1 MKNLYSPITL
11 SVKDKSSF
19 LSTFIF
25 QFVLLFLTVF
35 FSVISHSQWINWQ
48 EETDTRLILSSVA
61 NSDGQE
67 KDISVGDLDNDGWDD
82 VIVVR
87 KEPFSIQTA
96 AAETDLLLMNING
109 VLTDQTAQFAPEF
122 LTNLSFARDVI
133 IDDFDGDGWLDVV
146 VANTFGQQPIY
157 YSNLGGDGSGTWLGL
172 ADETSTRFPMLVD
185 DTPLIC
191 AVWSGDIDMNGTID
205 LCFVNYK

>member
-122 LTNLSFARDVI
+122 LTNLVS
-133 IDDFDGDGWLDVV
+133 L
-146 VANTFGQQPIY
+146 
-157 YSNLGGDGSGTWLGL
+157 
-172 ADETSTRFPMLVD
+172 EM
-185 DTPLIC
+185 
-191 AVWSGDIDMNGTID
+191 WS
-205 LCFVNYK
+205 